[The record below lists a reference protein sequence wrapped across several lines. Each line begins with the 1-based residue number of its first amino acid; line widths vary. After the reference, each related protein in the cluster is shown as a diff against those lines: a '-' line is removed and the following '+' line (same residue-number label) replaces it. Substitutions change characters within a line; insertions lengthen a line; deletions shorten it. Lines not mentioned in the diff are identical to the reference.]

1 MVRVMFLCTGNACR
15 SQMAEGFA
23 RTMGKGVVES
33 HSAGVNPAGYIHP
46 KAIAVMKEEGVDISL
61 QRSKAIDPDV
71 LGKMDMVITLCGNA
85 EATCPVTPPKI
96 RRLHWPIDDPVGARG
111 TQEEVIAEFRR
122 ARDEI
127 KERVAELIHLIKGLK
142 KEGTR
147 HD

>member
-1 MVRVMFLCTGNACR
+1 MVKVMFLCTGNACR

-23 RTMGKGVVES
+23 RTMGKGAVES

-46 KAIAVMKEEGVDISL
+46 KAIAVMKEAGVDISL
-61 QRSKAIDPDV
+61 QRSKGIDPDL
-71 LGKMDMVITLCGNA
+71 LGKTDIVITLCGNA

-111 TQEEVIAEFRR
+111 TEDEIMAEFRR

-127 KERVAELIHLIKGLK
+127 KERVADLIDGLK
-142 KEGTR
+142 AGENPHG
-147 HD
+147 